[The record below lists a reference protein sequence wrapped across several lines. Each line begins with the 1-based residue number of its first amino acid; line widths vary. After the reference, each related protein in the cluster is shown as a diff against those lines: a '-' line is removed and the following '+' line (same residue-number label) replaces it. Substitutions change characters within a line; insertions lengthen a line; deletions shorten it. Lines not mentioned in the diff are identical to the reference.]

1 MFLRRGRCHPNR
13 REEQVAQIQAE
24 KRPEFLENSTIC
36 MDKHEMETERTQSYK
51 AQIKETFLD
60 TAVGWWDA
68 ITSSLIQCQA
78 QNAQ

>member
-1 MFLRRGRCHPNR
+1 
-13 REEQVAQIQAE
+13 
-24 KRPEFLENSTIC
+24 

-78 QNAQ
+78 QNAQWHQCVSSDPEQLQKELYVC